1 VDEDAANQLA
11 RDVAR
16 KIEENM
22 DYPGQIKVCVVRE
35 TRSVDY
41 AK

>member
-1 VDEDAANQLA
+1 MDEDSASQLA

-16 KIEENM
+16 KIEETM
-22 DYPGQIKVCVVRE
+22 DYPGQIKVMVVRE